1 MYIRTARENDF
12 AQWLALWLGYQ
23 EFYKATI
30 PEHITNTTWKRF
42 MDTNE
47 PMYCAV
53 AELDDRLVGIVHYI
67 HHRSCWTEGDYTYL
81 QDLFVEP
88 GLRAQGVGRAL
99 IEHVYAKAKEAG
111 ASRVYWLTHESNT
124 NAMVLYDQVAN
135 KSGFIQYRK
144 VF

>member
-30 PEHITNTTWKRF
+30 PEYITNTTWKRF

-67 HHRSCWTEGDYTYL
+67 HHRSCWTEGDYTWRS
-81 QDLFVEP
+81 Q
-88 GLRAQGVGRAL
+88 
-99 IEHVYAKAKEAG
+99 I
-111 ASRVYWLTHESNT
+111 
-124 NAMVLYDQVAN
+124 
-135 KSGFIQYRK
+135 
-144 VF
+144 